1 MGLALSRVFAA
12 SQAAMS
18 ADKLRPDYVAE
29 ETFSRRQSVKCSLT
43 QIKVLPAEQLLLSPP
58 RV

>member
-18 ADKLRPDYVAE
+18 ADKLRP
-29 ETFSRRQSVKCSLT
+29 TMSL
-43 QIKVLPAEQLLLSPP
+43 KKRFPVGNL
-58 RV
+58 